1 MIDFN
6 NKKILITYLLHFGDL
21 VTITPFLEIL
31 RRHAKN
37 SEITLLVDKKLEDVV
52 KYNPNIDHIET
63 IDKKGKDNSIS
74 GIWRIGKKL
83 RKQKFD
89 ITINLHENERTFAI
103 CLLANSKILVGESP
117 SSMHFLLDIH
127 TPFNTFMHASDR
139 YIDILNQLGIK
150 DKENSGLQIFTSNE
164 WDKKAENFY
173 IENNIKK
180 DDKLIGFHVGSAA
193 LKKCW
198 KPENFA
204 KVADYFSNKG
214 YKTIIFGSNFD
225 KKLVNETVSNIKILP
240 PPIIATGKFTI
251 GEFIAALKR
260 CSLFI
265 SNDSGPMHAAAS
277 QKLPIVGIFSSGNPT
292 KSGPYGTNSICL
304 KGKQIFEF
312 INKPFVFIESSE
324 FISPDEVP
332 VENVIKS
339 AEKLLKL

>member
-6 NKKILITYLLHFGDL
+6 NKKILVTYLMYFGDL

-37 SEITLLVDKKLEDVV
+37 SKITLLVDKKLEDVV

-83 RKQKFD
+83 LKQKFD
-89 ITINLHENERTFAI
+89 ITINLHPNERTSLI
-103 CLLANSKILVGESP
+103 CLLSRPKKLTGTSASIFKKFFNLY
-117 SSMHFLLDIH
+117 
-127 TPFNTFMHASDR
+127 TPINYTLHNAERF
-139 YIDILNQLGIK
+139 IDILNQLGIK
-150 DKENSGLQIFTSNE
+150 DKENRGLQIFTSDE

-180 DDKLIGFHVGSAA
+180 DDKLIGFHVGSAV
-193 LKKCW
+193 LRKCW

-225 KKLVNETVSNIKILP
+225 KKLVNETISHMKTT
-240 PPIIATGKFTI
+240 PIIATGKFTI

-292 KSGPYGTNSICL
+292 TFGPYGTNSICL

-312 INKPFVFIESSE
+312 INKPFDFIESSE